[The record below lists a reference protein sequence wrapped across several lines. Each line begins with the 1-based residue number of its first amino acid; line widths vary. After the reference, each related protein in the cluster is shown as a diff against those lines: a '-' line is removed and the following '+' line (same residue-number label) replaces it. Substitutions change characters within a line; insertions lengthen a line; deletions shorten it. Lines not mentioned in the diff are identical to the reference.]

1 MNERRATIAIVRR
14 HIDRRFGVD
23 WLMAFALV
31 AALAA
36 IFAPSFGNVALFV
49 LAALASVMPIESQHI
64 ASLRRLTFFSV
75 PLFGRQLARAHAVAP
90 TLAAL
95 ALPCGYA
102 VGAAIRGVPISPE
115 RFFAAICIVTIAT
128 LVALSGTFRDG
139 RDRALYVGLALTTS
153 VSLALLDAIAEPTA
167 LRIVA
172 ALAVLVG
179 YIALRAFGETLARYD
194 PLPTLGVMRAT
205 EKP

>member
-1 MNERRATIAIVRR
+1 MIERRATIAIVRR

-23 WLMAFALV
+23 WLMTFAFV

-36 IFAPSFGNVALFV
+36 IFAPSFGYSAIFI
-49 LAALASVMPIESQHI
+49 LAALASVMPIENQHI

-102 VGAAIRGVPISPE
+102 AGAAMRGVPISPE
-115 RFFAAICIVTIAT
+115 RFITAICVVTIAT

-139 RDRALYVGLALTTS
+139 RDRALYVGLALATS
-153 VSLALLDAIAEPTA
+153 ISLAILDLVAGPMSPRIVGALALL
-167 LRIVA
+167 
-172 ALAVLVG
+172 VG
-179 YIALRAFGETLARYD
+179 YFALRAFGETLARYD
-194 PLPTLGVMRAT
+194 PLP
-205 EKP
+205 

>member
-23 WLMAFALV
+23 WLMQFAIV

-36 IFAPSFGNVALFV
+36 IFAPSFGSAALFV
-49 LAALASVMPIESQHI
+49 LAALASVMPIERQHI

-90 TLAAL
+90 TIAAL

-102 VGAAIRGVPISPE
+102 AGAALRGVPISPD
-115 RFFAAICIVTIAT
+115 RFIAATFVVMVAT
-128 LVALSGTFRDG
+128 LVALSATFRDG
-139 RDRALYVGLALTTS
+139 RDRTLYVGLALGASGVLAAVGLVAGPASFRIVDT
-153 VSLALLDAIAEPTA
+153 LAL
-167 LRIVA
+167 V
-172 ALAVLVG
+172 VG
-179 YIALRAFGETLARYD
+179 FFALRAFGETLARYD
-194 PLPTLGVMRAT
+194 PLPTTRQGA
-205 EKP
+205 P

>member
-36 IFAPSFGNVALFV
+36 IFTPSFGYAALFV
-49 LAALASVMPIESQHI
+49 LAALASVMPIEGQHI
-64 ASLRRLTFFSV
+64 ASLKRLTFFSV

-102 VGAAIRGVPISPE
+102 AGAAIRGVPIAPE
-115 RFFAAICIVTIAT
+115 RFVVAIGVVAIAT
-128 LVALSGTFRDG
+128 LVALSATFREG
-139 RDRALYVGLALTTS
+139 RDRALYVGLALTAS
-153 VSLALLDAIAEPTA
+153 VSLAAVDRVAGPTA
-167 LRIVA
+167 LPIVV
-172 ALAVLVG
+172 ALALLVG
-179 YIALRAFGETLARYD
+179 YVALRAFGETLARYD
-194 PLPTLGVMRAT
+194 PLPTIRVNVT
-205 EKP
+205 